1 METTNQPILIEDDEP
16 SDEQLQVAFER
27 ACHEFGDCVADYE
40 SDEFTK
46 EFHDQ
51 LNRILNE
58 EAIQGLIDKGL
69 MTATVREDGQIG
81 YLLTPLGEEV
91 KDEAERLVA

>member
-1 METTNQPILIEDDEP
+1 METIDQPILIADDNP
-16 SDEQLQVAFER
+16 TDEQLTLAFKR

-40 SDEFTK
+40 SNEFTK

-58 EAIQGLIDKGL
+58 EAIQGLIEKGL
-69 MTATVREDGQIG
+69 MTAMVRDDGKIG
-81 YLLTPLGEEV
+81 YITTPFGKQV
-91 KDEAERLVA
+91 AEAARV